1 MIRQDPTDETGNTT
15 PTPIGE
21 DWLTHPG
28 ESIYA
33 AGIKQDQANLNAKQ
47 AAAGT
52 KAGAAVNKAA
62 ASGSSTTP
70 AITPAGAQAPPTNP
84 NLTNN
89 GQPTTAY
96 LQTIDQS
103 DVGLGMADL
112 SEFGLD
118 PTMSAQAVAWYK
130 QEETNGVDANQM
142 QQDMYQQSWFKQAFP
157 GIAAQIKNGA
167 ATVMSPQDYMTF
179 KNNVQSFTADLGVPP
194 GFITDADIG
203 NMVAQGWNI
212 NTVGERLSG
221 AFAAQA
227 QALAQ
232 NPDAVK
238 LLDTWYN
245 IKSPGQLASFML
257 DPTKAT
263 QAVANEMTA
272 AQTGA
277 VAGNAGLNKL
287 DQNTLTSLATH
298 GVTLS
303 TATNAIQNAVAEEGV
318 SEDGVAEEHQAQAT
332 QAELVGAQTGGLPSE
347 TQQQAQRAVNLAV
360 GGRNAP
366 FRGGGGFAGQGQPGQ
381 PTGTGY
387 GAQ

>member
-1 MIRQDPTDETGNTT
+1 MAVRQDT
-15 PTPIGE
+15 PDGPAGARVVPGVSSALLP
-21 DWLTHPG
+21 DWLENPATTAQAQAG
-28 ESIYA
+28 TA
-33 AGIKQDQANLNAKQ
+33 AGQ
-47 AAAGT
+47 
-52 KAGAAVNKAA
+52 AVNKAA
-62 ASGSSTTP
+62 AAGSHTP
-70 AITPAGAQAPPTNP
+70 PAKKPPP
-84 NLTNN
+84 PLTNA
-89 GQPTTAY
+89 GVPTAAY

-103 DVGLGMADL
+103 DVGQGMADL
-112 SEFGLD
+112 SEFGLSAQ
-118 PTMSAQAVAWYK
+118 MSAAAVSWYK
-130 QEETNGVDANQM
+130 SEEANGVDANQM
-142 QQDMYQQSWFKQAFP
+142 QQDMYQQAWFKQAFP

-179 KNNVQSFTADLGVPP
+179 KTSVQSFAADMGVPP
-194 GFITDADIG
+194 GFISDEDIG

-245 IKSPGQLASFML
+245 IKTPGQLASFML

-277 VAGNAGLNKL
+277 VAQSSGLGALATDK
-287 DQNTLTSLATH
+287 NTLTSLATH
-298 GVTLS
+298 GVSLS
-303 TATNAIQNAVAEEGV
+303 TATNAIQNAVAEEGAT
-318 SEDGVAEEHQAQAT
+318 DNGVATEHQATAT
-332 QAELVGAQTGGLPSE
+332 QAELVGAQTGGLPGE
-347 TQQQAQRAVNLAV
+347 TQQQAQRDVNVAV